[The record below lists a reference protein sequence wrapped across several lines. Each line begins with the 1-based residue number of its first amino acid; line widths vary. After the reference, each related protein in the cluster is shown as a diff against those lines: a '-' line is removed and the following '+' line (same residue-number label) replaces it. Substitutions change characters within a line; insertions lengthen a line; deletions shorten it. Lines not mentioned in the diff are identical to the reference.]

1 MTASMRECSCN
12 LSRMFRTWFFTVFSL
27 MNSCLATSRLF
38 RPFATRRSTSS
49 SRSVSR
55 GALPASRSAREIS
68 LNSSISF
75 AAIDGLINDCPS
87 ATTRTAWATSSIEE
101 SLSR

>member
-1 MTASMRECSCN
+1 MPVA
-12 LSRMFRTWFFTVFSL
+12 TW
-27 MNSCLATSRLF
+27 
-38 RPFATRRSTSS
+38 RSTSS

-55 GALPASRSAREIS
+55 RPGTLLFSGRDIC

-75 AAIDGLINDCPS
+75 TAIDGLISDCPS

>member
-1 MTASMRECSCN
+1 MP
-12 LSRMFRTWFFTVFSL
+12 
-27 MNSCLATSRLF
+27 LATS
-38 RPFATRRSTSS
+38 RSTSS

-55 GALPASRSAREIS
+55 GVGTCSRSVRDIS
-68 LNSSISF
+68 LNSSISLT
-75 AAIDGLINDCPS
+75 AIDGLISDWPS

>member
-1 MTASMRECSCN
+1 MTASMREWSWSF
-12 LSRMFRTWFFTVFSL
+12 SRMLRTWFLTVFSV
-27 MNSCLATSRLF
+27 MNSCLAISRLL
-38 RPFATRRSTSS
+38 RPFATSRSTSS

-55 GALPASRSAREIS
+55 SVGTGSRSGRDIC
-68 LNSSISF
+68 LNSSISLT
-75 AAIDGLINDCPS
+75 AIDGLIRDCPS